1 MFIDGSNVAYEHGG
15 HLRFSLPG
23 LYAALWHFAAGG
35 HPVVGVLPHGRWA
48 APLAPRDVPLA
59 AELLAR
65 GWLLF
70 CGPGEGKKGDD
81 DLVLLVA
88 AVAAGGVVVSNDH
101 FRAEVAAQADIGCRW
116 RLRAFLGRRRVAFS
130 FVKGT
135 FVPRPAVGAM

>member
-1 MFIDGSNVAYEHGG
+1 MAYEHGG

-23 LYAALWHFAAGG
+23 LYAALWHFGGAG
-35 HPVVGVLPHGRWA
+35 HPVLGVLPHGRWA

-70 CGPGEGKKGDD
+70 CGPPGPGRPAEND

-101 FRAEVAAQADIGCRW
+101 FRAEVAAQADVECRW

-130 FVKGT
+130 FVKGV